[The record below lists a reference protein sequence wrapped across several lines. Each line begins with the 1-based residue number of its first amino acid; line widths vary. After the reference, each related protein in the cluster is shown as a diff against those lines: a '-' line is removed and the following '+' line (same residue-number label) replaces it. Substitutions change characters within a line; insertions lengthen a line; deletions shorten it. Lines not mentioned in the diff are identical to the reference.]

1 MMITRTSPN
10 PANPSYGPGEPE
22 PVLNAEVPAAAA
34 GRRLD
39 QVMAELFPD
48 FSRSRLSAWIKSGDA
63 LLDGARVLPR
73 HAVVGGE
80 RIELTPVT
88 EPVVRAAPQD
98 IGLDI
103 RHADAEVLV
112 VCKPAGLIVHP
123 GAGNPAGTLQNAL
136 LHHDPKLADIPR
148 AGIVHRLDKDTSG
161 LMVVARTLRA
171 HRSLVEQL
179 AERSVHRQYEAIVYG
194 RMVAG
199 GRIDAAIGRHARDRL
214 RQSVREDGRNAVTHY
229 RVRERFRAM
238 TLIECRLET
247 GRTHQIR
254 VHLAHIR
261 HGLVGDPTYGTGL
274 KQPRGATPELVEA
287 LHAFRRQALHAER
300 LEFLH
305 PASGEPV
312 VVEAARPADMQR
324 LVEALRADAGSE
336 R

>member
-1 MMITRTSPN
+1 MTP
-10 PANPSYGPGEPE
+10 PE
-22 PVLNAEVPAAAA
+22 TQIRADAPDPLHAEVPAAAA

-48 FSRSRLSAWIKSGDA
+48 YSRSRLSAWIKSGDA
-63 LLDGARVLPR
+63 LLDGESVIPR
-73 HAVVGGE
+73 HTVLGGE
-80 RIELTPVT
+80 QIRLTPRMQQ
-88 EPVVRAAPQD
+88 VVRASPEA

-103 RHADAEVLV
+103 RYSDPDFLV
-112 VCKPAGLIVHP
+112 VFKPAGLVVHP

-136 LHHDPKLADIPR
+136 LHHDPKLAEIPR

-161 LMVVARTLRA
+161 LMVIARTLRA
-171 HRSLVEQL
+171 HASLVDQL
-179 AERSVHRQYEAIVYG
+179 AARTVHRQYEAIVYG

-199 GRIDAAIGRHARDRL
+199 GRIDAAIGRHAQDRL
-214 RQSVREDGRNAVTHY
+214 RQSVREDGRDAVTHY

-274 KQPRGATPELVEA
+274 KQPRGATAELVAA

-300 LEFLH
+300 LEFVH
-305 PASGEPV
+305 PVSGETV
-312 VVEAARPADMQR
+312 VVEAERPADMQA
-324 LVEALRADAGSE
+324 LVDALRADAAAV
-336 R
+336 

>member
-1 MMITRTSPN
+1 ME
-10 PANPSYGPGEPE
+10 PSATPE
-22 PVLNAEVPAAAA
+22 PALSACIPPEAA

-39 QVMAELFPD
+39 QVLAELFPEY
-48 FSRSRLSAWIKSGDA
+48 SRSRLSAWIKSGDA
-63 LLDGARVLPR
+63 LLDGTRVLPR
-73 HAVVGGE
+73 HAVLGGE
-80 RIELTPVT
+80 RVEITPRT
-88 EPVVRAAPQD
+88 EAVARTAPEA

-103 RHADAEVLV
+103 RHADDEVLV
-112 VCKPAGLIVHP
+112 VYKPAGLVAHP

-136 LHHDPKLADIPR
+136 LHHDPALAGIPR

-171 HRSLVEQL
+171 HASLVRQL
-179 AERSVHRQYEAIVYG
+179 GERSVHRQYEAIVYG

-199 GRIDAAIGRHARDRL
+199 GKVDAAIGRHAQDRL
-214 RQSVREDGRNAVTHY
+214 RQSVREDGREAVTHY

-274 KQPRGATPELVEA
+274 KLPRAATPELVEA

-305 PASGEPV
+305 PASGDPV
-312 VVEAARPADMQR
+312 VVETARPADMER
-324 LVEALRADAGSE
+324 LVAALRADLAAGA
-336 R
+336 